1 MENQYLAFVDEIGRT
16 PDGKFLYRFD
26 YTEDTDVVWGEYFN
40 IVPSVIVP
48 NLQPD
53 INCLSYSENI
63 TCEQPLMVAKK
74 NGCYSMQDCIDG
86 TIALCFSEI
95 DENTIYYEDVP
106 LYFNFGE
113 DFESVQNKIKICG
126 FVSDGVKEVIKGSD
140 EIIDNLIDSLG
151 NENDNKDGE

>member
-1 MENQYLAFVDEIGRT
+1 MENQFLAFVDEIGRT

-26 YTEDTDVVWGEYFN
+26 YTEDTDIVWGEYFN

-53 INCLSYSENI
+53 INCLSYSENV
-63 TCEQPLMVAKK
+63 TCEHPLMVAKK

-86 TIALCFSEI
+86 IIALCFSEI
-95 DENTIYYEDVP
+95 DEDTVYYKDVP
-106 LYFNFGE
+106 LYFQFGE
-113 DFESVQNKIKICG
+113 DSDSVQNKIKACG

-151 NENDNKDGE
+151 NENDNEDGE